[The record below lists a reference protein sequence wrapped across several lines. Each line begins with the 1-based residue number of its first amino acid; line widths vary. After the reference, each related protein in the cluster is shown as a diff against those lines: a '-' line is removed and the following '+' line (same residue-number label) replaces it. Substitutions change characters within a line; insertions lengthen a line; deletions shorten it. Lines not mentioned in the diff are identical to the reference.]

1 MQGFLLE
8 VEVSEIIVHEA
19 DEPNALVDFLDS
31 EFLAGQHGRDVD
43 PFAMQAEAT
52 AGGDD
57 DVAIVERI
65 IPNLSNCDS
74 LTIPKSVLL

>member
-1 MQGFLLE
+1 MQGFLLQ
-8 VEVSEIIVHEA
+8 VEAAEIIVQEA
-19 DEPNALVDFLDS
+19 DEPNALFDFLDA

-65 IPNLSNCDS
+65 SQFRYALTDS
-74 LTIPKSVLL
+74 RMRFGFDS